1 MNANATFVPP
11 VRFSRLLLK
20 VNAFLLVALLLA
32 AAFMGLVAYKQGWF
46 VHQTGIHFVTANAL
60 GLNKGMPVKLYGFTV
75 GSVAGMELSE
85 EGGVDVRLSIMSEYM
100 PRIPKGSL
108 AKHSREAGVVGAAVI
123 DIVPGKPGPALAE
136 GERIDF
142 QPSRSIAEFID
153 DIRRQ
158 AVPAFNEMKTVLG
171 HFKGS
176 GEDIAVSLHGLRK
189 EIEALPQTHRDL
201 KKLIATTERTA
212 AEFSQQSGATLQAA
226 NRAAEGAE
234 RALATIE
241 RVIPE
246 ISSKLNTAIES
257 IDGAA
262 TQLRKTGEEAQST
275 IQKARPLLD
284 RGESAAREAGEVF
297 TAAKRVWPLS
307 DSFNEITGRELP
319 IDSFD
324 ARSKALKP

>member
-1 MNANATFVPP
+1 MNATTFVPP

-20 VNAFLLVALLLA
+20 VNAFLLVALLLVG
-32 AAFMGLVAYKQGWF
+32 AFMGLVAYKQGWF
-46 VHQTGIHFVTANAL
+46 VPQTQIHFVTANAL

-75 GSVAGMELSE
+75 GSVSGMELAE

-100 PRIPKGSL
+100 PRIPRGSM

-123 DIVPGKPGPALAE
+123 DIVPGKAGPALEA

-142 QPSRSIAEFID
+142 QSSRSLSEIID

-158 AVPAFNEMKTVLG
+158 AVPAFNEMKTVLAQ
-171 HFKGS
+171 FKGS

-189 EIEALPQTHRDL
+189 EVEALPQTHRDL
-201 KKLIATTERTA
+201 RKLIVTVERTA
-212 AEFSQQSGATLQAA
+212 ADFSQQSGATLQAA

-234 RALATIE
+234 RALATME
-241 RVIPE
+241 RAVPE
-246 ISSKLNTAIES
+246 LSLKLATAIES

-262 TQLRKTGEEAQST
+262 VQLRKTGEEAQGT

-284 RGESAAREAGEVF
+284 RGESAARDAGDVF

-307 DSFNEITGRELP
+307 DSFNEVTGRELP

-324 ARSKALKP
+324 GRSKAPKF

>member
-1 MNANATFVPP
+1 MNATAAAFVPP
-11 VRFSRLLLK
+11 KRFSRLLLK
-20 VNAFLLVALLLA
+20 VNAFLLVALLLV

-46 VHQTGIHFVTANAL
+46 VHQTQIHFITANAL

-75 GSVAGMELSE
+75 GSVSDMSLAP
-85 EGGVDVRLSIMSEYM
+85 EGGVDVTLSIMTEYM
-100 PRIPKGSL
+100 QRIPRGSM
-108 AKHSREAGVVGAAVI
+108 AKHSREAGVVGASVI
-123 DIVPGKPGPALAE
+123 DIIPGKPGPALAQ
-136 GERIDF
+136 GELISF
-142 QPSRSIAEFID
+142 EPSRGLSEIID

-158 AVPAFNEMKTVLG
+158 AVPAFNEMKTVLAQ
-171 HFKGS
+171 FKGS

-201 KKLIATTERTA
+201 RNLIVTAERTA
-212 AEFSQQSGATLQAA
+212 ADFSQQSASTLAAA

-234 RALATIE
+234 RALATVE
-241 RVIPE
+241 RAVPE
-246 ISSKLNTAIES
+246 LSGKLSAAIDS

-262 TQLRKTGEEAQST
+262 SQLRKTGEEAQTT

-284 RGESAAREAGEVF
+284 RGENAAREAGEVF

-307 DSFNEITGRELP
+307 DSFSETGGRELP

-324 ARSKALKP
+324 ARGKKH